1 MIIFPAIDIRGGK
14 CVRLEQGNADKETIY
29 GEDPVR
35 RAKLWESKGALFL
48 HIVDLDGAF
57 EGVRLNRNIIKS
69 IVDNVSIPVQLG
81 GGIRTIED
89 VDDVIELGI
98 SRVILGTSVVEVE
111 GFIEEAIDKYGEK
124 IAVSIDAK
132 GGYIAL
138 NGWTKISDIK
148 AIYFA
153 KVLENLG
160 LKTLIYT
167 DISRDG
173 MLQGPSIE
181 ELKALKESVNIN
193 IIASGGVSSA
203 ADVKLLKD
211 LNIYGAIIGKALYTG
226 NIKLEEILG

>member
-29 GEDPVR
+29 GEDPVE
-35 RAKLWESKGALFL
+35 RAKFWESKGTLFL

-69 IVDNVSIPVQLG
+69 VVDNVSIPVQLG
-81 GGIRTIED
+81 GGIRTLEDIED
-89 VDDVIELGI
+89 VLELGI
-98 SRVILGTSVVEVE
+98 SRVILGTAVVKEE
-111 GFIEEAIDKYGEK
+111 GFLEEALDKYGER

-132 GGYIAL
+132 GGYVAI

-167 DISRDG
+167 DISKDG
-173 MLQGPSIE
+173 MLQGPNIE
-181 ELKALKESVNIN
+181 ELKALKESVDID
-193 IIASGGVSSA
+193 IIASGGVSSPE
-203 ADVKLLKD
+203 DLRLLKG